1 MLAVAQEVPIDP
13 CRLGRI
19 EILRQLLEKLLLSA
33 LLDQL
38 SAEVARSDERQFPH
52 LTRTGQIRRQ
62 MGRSSMQR
70 RGQLAVLG
78 DLNTRVMRGHEA
90 SVPPVYHPGP

>member
-38 SAEVARSDERQFPH
+38 STEVARSDERQFPH

-62 MGRSSMQR
+62 MRRSSMQR

-78 DLNTRVMRGHEA
+78 DLDTRVMRGHKA
-90 SVPPVYHPGP
+90 SVPPVYHL

>member
-13 CRLGRI
+13 CRLRRI

-38 SAEVARSDERQFPH
+38 STEVARSDERQFPH

-62 MGRSSMQR
+62 VGCRSMQR
-70 RGQLAVLG
+70 RGQLAILG
-78 DLNTRVMRGHEA
+78 DLDTRVMRGHK
-90 SVPPVYHPGP
+90 SQCTTCVPP

>member
-13 CRLGRI
+13 CRIRRI

-62 MGRSSMQR
+62 VGRSSMQR
-70 RGQLAVLG
+70 RGQLAILG
-78 DLNTRVMRGHEA
+78 DLDTRVMRGHK
-90 SVPPVYHPGP
+90 SQCTTRVPP